1 MCRCRVFIFFYP
13 ASTCNIHAVQNHQ
26 GGSNTPL
33 YWTNCGSVS
42 FWHPEWKEAVVGF
55 EISFSLTFCKRT
67 LLIAPKAATL
77 KFLLLSAVIQRCEEQ
92 FGAWGFFEGF
102 VGGFYEW
109 GGIVWISGTSSSL
122 SLRTVAFLCVGFI
135 HKFLHHL
142 FVPTV

>member
-1 MCRCRVFIFFYP
+1 MCRCRVFSFFTRRALVIFMLCKIIRAVAIHP
-13 ASTCNIHAVQNHQ
+13 ST
-26 GGSNTPL
+26 GLTG
-33 YWTNCGSVS
+33 GSVS

-102 VGGFYEW
+102 VVGFYEW
-109 GGIVWISGTSSSL
+109 GGIIWISGTSSSL

-135 HKFLHHL
+135 YTFLRLL
-142 FVPTV
+142 FVSTV